1 MSIQIC
7 LLKTGETIV
16 ADIKE
21 VIDTEKDESLGYKVS
36 NPFVVEFQYT
46 NITKVDDEKVEE
58 IEESDNDIKFKPWAP
73 LARKTEFN
81 FPHEFISVIY
91 DPHESIVN
99 SYISIIA
106 HFTEKFKKEIIVN
119 TPQTVISYGNE
130 DNNVGLKA
138 QEINDQRAN
147 GEDE

>member
-21 VIDTEKDESLGYKVS
+21 VIDTEKNESLGYKVS

-46 NITKVDDEKVEE
+46 NVTKVDGENVEE
-58 IEESDNDIKFKPWAP
+58 VEENNNDIKFKPWAP

-119 TPQTVISYGNE
+119 TPQTVISYGE
-130 DNNVGLKA
+130 EHYNVGAEA
-138 QEINDQRAN
+138 QKINEEER
-147 GEDE
+147 GETK